1 MDFPGNKRTLGLR
14 PPAPKLKR
22 FREHPHPPQGEG
34 SGRDPGSLKSTL
46 VLPPA
51 TSLCPPR
58 TMPQPQVYLGP
69 SQGAALG
76 GISGTWVGPS
86 RCPYRPFPHLLPPQS
101 GFHSFHQHPSPKGY
115 RGGQGVSSP
124 SPPPPRLLQNCE
136 QKAIEASPPPLP
148 FPQDSLSL

>member
-69 SQGAALG
+69 SQGQHLGASLALG
-76 GISGTWVGPS
+76 WDQVDAPTDPSLTFFLPSLDSILFTSTHRPRGTEGGKG
-86 RCPYRPFPHLLPPQS
+86 CPVQAH
-101 GFHSFHQHPSPKGY
+101 
-115 RGGQGVSSP
+115 
-124 SPPPPRLLQNCE
+124 PRLAFRKTVSKKQ
-136 QKAIEASPPPLP
+136 
-148 FPQDSLSL
+148 